1 MQNSF
6 LKYQSPIP
14 VSRNTSIGE
23 AILSSLEPD
32 GSQISVIKLPAYLNL
47 EDEVIQVKP
56 IGKLLYIESEESQG
70 KSEALSGY
78 LRDNFANH
86 IASVEYSLGYNWIV
100 EMYHLMSLDH
110 IKSTHWLTLN
120 GFSIDNLRDYQ
131 ETSNTSEISYDVELP
146 NSLDAFRINS
156 SDTKKSIVTLTLFSA
171 FTVGMRLKIK
181 EDWIFLILFNVL
193 PTADKSHKLFV
204 DYYSSKEIRFKFL
217 TRQIIKLVSL
227 ITVFEDIDYL
237 NIISKRNLSRV
248 QTKKPSLELQNNSL
262 IKRFYNLYSKHF

>member
-6 LKYQSPIP
+6 LKYKSPIP

-32 GSQISVIKLPAYLNL
+32 GSQITVIKLPAYLNL
-47 EDEVIQVKP
+47 EDELIQVKP
-56 IGKLLYIESEESQG
+56 IGKLLYIESEES
-70 KSEALSGY
+70 KSKSDTLSDY
-78 LRDNFANH
+78 LAVNFDNH
-86 IASVEYSLGYNWIV
+86 LASVEYSLGYNWIV

-120 GFSIDNLRDYQ
+120 GFCIVNLRDYQ
-131 ETSNTSEISYDVELP
+131 ESPNSSELTYDVELP

-156 SDTKKSIVTLTLFSA
+156 SDPKKSIVTLTLFSA

-204 DYYSSKEIRFKFL
+204 DFYSSKEVKFKFL
-217 TRQIIKLVSL
+217 TRQIIKLASL
-227 ITVFEDIDYL
+227 ITVFEDFDYL
-237 NIISKRNLSRV
+237 NIISKRNLTRV
-248 QTKKPSLELQNNSL
+248 QTKGPAVELQNNSL